1 MLKLPSHSALS
12 IMSSMKKT
20 FNCSFLIVLF
30 AMVCTCSILPA
41 LSQSSDGK
49 KLLIK
54 HACANCHL
62 IEGQGGFIGPP
73 LDGIGAHRDENYIIY
88 KLTVRPLPR
97 RKKLFPVPY
106 ELMSHVHVPDADAA
120 SIAKYLRSLPA
131 KTYQV
136 QGHGKV
142 SPDEVPAGSAFRPD
156 KESASSKKGMQLFRE
171 KGCFACHSVGGL
183 GGTKGPSLQGVGAR
197 RSRKF
202 ISNRIVSGAVI
213 LPEPTEKSGT
223 VSMPALKLSDA
234 EIKSITDWLMTL
246 PLKSN

>member
-1 MLKLPSHSALS
+1 
-12 IMSSMKKT
+12 MKKT

-120 SIAKYLRSLPA
+120 TVGTFATCQDALFVNAKVNTVSSLFGIGWGYLI
-131 KTYQV
+131 
-136 QGHGKV
+136 
-142 SPDEVPAGSAFRPD
+142 D
-156 KESASSKKGMQLFRE
+156 KFPNK
-171 KGCFACHSVGGL
+171 
-183 GGTKGPSLQGVGAR
+183 SLQYFAGNDTACTIPKRKTFRCR
-197 RSRKF
+197 RGIKDPTLHNQSRMFKD
-202 ISNRIVSGAVI
+202 N
-213 LPEPTEKSGT
+213 K
-223 VSMPALKLSDA
+223 
-234 EIKSITDWLMTL
+234 
-246 PLKSN
+246 